1 MILFLKILSLI
12 YFSMPIILFTA
23 SSLLKP
29 LQHLLFKIE
38 QKEQFPL
45 HPREVSIEIV
55 SYIFSGIK
63 SYAEYNVFLSKV
75 ILSIKEFIIISPLS
89 FLYTRF
95 GTSERFFFLSKVST
109 NIGKDLSPSPIKI

>member
-1 MILFLKILSLI
+1 
-12 YFSMPIILFTA
+12 MPIILFTA

-75 ILSIKEFIIISPLS
+75 ILSIIPEHNREI
-89 FLYTRF
+89 
-95 GTSERFFFLSKVST
+95 GTCVTQYNALQ
-109 NIGKDLSPSPIKI
+109 